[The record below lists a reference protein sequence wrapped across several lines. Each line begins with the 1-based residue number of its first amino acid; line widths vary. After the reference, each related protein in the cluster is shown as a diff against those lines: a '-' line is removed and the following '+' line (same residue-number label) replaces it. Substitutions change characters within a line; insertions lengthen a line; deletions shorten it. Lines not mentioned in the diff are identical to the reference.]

1 MNCRKIQE
9 IILTDYMDGQLDDK
23 HKCAI
28 EEHLAHCQHC
38 KEFASI
44 AQERVV
50 KPFIN
55 VEKQEVPVVI
65 WDQVRAEIRARQE
78 AKTNLIAEICQ
89 RLSSIRELVAVP
101 IFPRPVFALASV
113 VTLILMI
120 GILPQFMMNNPAV
133 KIDEVGQVE
142 YLSLLTDVSGGVSG
156 SESADLGTPIEK
168 YFL

>member
-1 MNCRKIQE
+1 MNCQKIQE

-44 AQERVV
+44 AQERAV

-55 VEKQEVPVVI
+55 VEKQEVPAVI
-65 WDQVRAEIRARQE
+65 WDQVKEAIAARGKP
-78 AKTNLIAEICQ
+78 KTNLIAEIYQ
-89 RLSSIRELVAVP
+89 WLSSIRESVAFPV
-101 IFPRPVFALASV
+101 FPRPVFALASV

-120 GILPQFMMNNPAV
+120 GILPQFMMNNPSV

-142 YLSLLTDVSGGVSG
+142 YLSLLTDASGGVSG
-156 SESADLGTPIEK
+156 AESADLGTPIEK